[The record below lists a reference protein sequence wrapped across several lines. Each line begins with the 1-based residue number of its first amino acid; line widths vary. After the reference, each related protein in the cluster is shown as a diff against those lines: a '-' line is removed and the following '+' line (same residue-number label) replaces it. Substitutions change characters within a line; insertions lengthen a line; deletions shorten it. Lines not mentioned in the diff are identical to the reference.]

1 MSEETRRVLDLL
13 SQGKT
18 TVDEA
23 DQLLKA
29 VAAAD
34 AAPAESAP
42 DAQANA
48 GGAPKWIRI
57 SVHKPANDRRGDKDV
72 NIRVPVAIVKGGMR
86 LGALI
91 APFAGEKVAS
101 RMRERGYDLDLS
113 KLDDAAID
121 AMLKDL
127 GEMNIDVDNGKA
139 QVRITCE
146 RA

>member
-1 MSEETRRVLDLL
+1 MSEETRRVLDML
-13 SQGKT
+13 SQGKI

-34 AAPAESAP
+34 AAPAESIA
-42 DAQANA
+42 DAQPNT

-57 SVHKPANDRRGDKDV
+57 NVHKPANDRRGDKDV
-72 NIRVPVAIVKGGMR
+72 NIRVPVAIIKGGMR

-91 APFAGEKVAS
+91 APLAGEKVAS
-101 RMRERGYDLDLS
+101 RMRERGFDLDLS

-127 GEMNIDVDNGKA
+127 GEMNIEVDNGKA

>member
-13 SQGKT
+13 SQGKI

-34 AAPAESAP
+34 AAPVEATT
-42 DAQANA
+42 DAQANT

-57 SVHKPANDRRGDKDV
+57 NVHKPANDRRGDKDV

-101 RMRERGYDLDLS
+101 RMRERGFDLDLS

-127 GEMNIDVDNGKA
+127 GELNIEVDNGKA

>member
-13 SQGKT
+13 SQGKI

-34 AAPAESAP
+34 AAPAEPVA
-42 DAQANA
+42 DAQANT

-57 SVHKPANDRRGDKDV
+57 DVHKPANERRGDKDV
-72 NIRVPVAIVKGGMR
+72 NIRVPVAVVKGGMR

-101 RMRERGYDLDLS
+101 RMRERGFDLDLS

-127 GEMNIDVDNGKA
+127 GEMNIEVDNGKA
-139 QVRITCE
+139 EVRITCE

>member
-13 SQGKT
+13 SQGKI

-34 AAPAESAP
+34 AAPAEPAA
-42 DAQANA
+42 DAQPNA

-57 SVHKPANDRRGDKDV
+57 NVHKPANDRRGDKDV

-101 RMRERGYDLDLS
+101 RMRERGFDLDLS

-127 GEMNIDVDNGKA
+127 GEMNIEVDNGKA